1 MSPRFATAAAWQQA
15 DLLMQPTFIRVIDNL
30 RKQLEQ
36 SDWTGDYH
44 DVSVWPEGTSDEEQ
58 QRVLQLQEALKS
70 ANSEE
75 VANIQADLEH
85 LPQPY
90 PGYELCLTHGDR
102 QVTVDLW
109 QLCYRVCFSNYGDDA
124 ASIVDTSLIDPG
136 GEVDWHQLDAKAK
149 ALVEGVFADLPT
161 VTGAE

>member
-30 RKQLEQ
+30 RKHLEY
-36 SDWTGDYH
+36 SAWAGDYR
-44 DVSVWPEGTSDEEQ
+44 DISVWPEGTSEAEQ

-75 VANIQADLEH
+75 VADIQATLEQ

-109 QLCYRVCFSNYGDDA
+109 QLCYQICFANYGDDA
-124 ASIVDTSLIDPG
+124 ASIVDTQLIDPAG
-136 GEVDWHQLDAKAK
+136 DVDWHQLDAKAK
-149 ALVEGVFADLPT
+149 ALIEQIFADLPAVNGET
-161 VTGAE
+161 